1 MKKLAGLMAV
11 FMLAMTMWIPFSS
24 AAGTTGVTLDSGKNK
39 YTATNAVLYVTINN
53 PNNATITDVGIV
65 VKKGESTVKKH
76 TEKCNS
82 AYKTKSSVPMWFDL
96 NKELNLQLLPQTQ
109 YTYEMFAYIGGKK
122 YTAGGSFK
130 TKSLPSVT
138 LNTNKNDV
146 SQSNAV
152 LYATVNNPGN
162 QTITDVGITIQQNGK
177 TVGQCKET
185 CSSAYKTKSSVPVW
199 YDVNKEL
206 SLTLQS
212 GMTYT
217 YRIYAVVGGK
227 TYSAEGKFSTPP
239 ATVGGTSSGAADS
252 PFTSAQ
258 YSAMNA
264 DKVINFKPNDDY
276 KLGDGAC
283 NLFSMTCL
291 VRRMQALHSE
301 SLLSCQTSLDYN
313 KWERNSNNDGTYYW
327 YWDNWKTSNSWNQK
341 IYNNTGYK
349 TSSITSPGKSA
360 DAVAGYLEKY
370 PAGIVCYFYGKN
382 MPAHS
387 VLITRIVDG
396 SFYCIDYYKGV
407 KNMRTIASETLLE
420 KAPFINGCKY
430 PKDYASLFQ
439 YLQDVVYICE

>member
-1 MKKLAGLMAV
+1 
-11 FMLAMTMWIPFSS
+11 
-24 AAGTTGVTLDSGKNK
+24 
-39 YTATNAVLYVTINN
+39 
-53 PNNATITDVGIV
+53 
-65 VKKGESTVKKH
+65 
-76 TEKCNS
+76 
-82 AYKTKSSVPMWFDL
+82 
-96 NKELNLQLLPQTQ
+96 
-109 YTYEMFAYIGGKK
+109 
-122 YTAGGSFK
+122 
-130 TKSLPSVT
+130 
-138 LNTNKNDV
+138 
-146 SQSNAV
+146 
-152 LYATVNNPGN
+152 
-162 QTITDVGITIQQNGK
+162 
-177 TVGQCKET
+177 
-185 CSSAYKTKSSVPVW
+185 VPVW

-212 GMTYT
+212 GTTYT

-227 TYSAEGKFSTPP
+227 TYSVDGKFSTPP

-276 KLGDGAC
+276 KFGDGAC

-291 VRRMQALHSE
+291 VRRMQALNSE
-301 SLLSCQTSLDYN
+301 SLLSCQTSLNYN

-349 TSSITSPGKSA
+349 TASVKSPDKSA
-360 DAVAGYLEKY
+360 DAVAEYLEKY

-396 SFYCIDYYKGV
+396 SFYCIDYYNGV

-439 YLQDVVYICE
+439 YLQNVVYIFE